1 LVSRIRKVLKVNKT
15 RVTER
20 MNLLSKDKNSF
31 RKYVDFYYSNEIFFG
46 PSVYFHNKVINLVRN
61 SDYEFLL
68 EDEHFVEYVYATLA
82 SWGMHRMGPKGSK
95 MRDFKGFMESILSNK
110 SLFLKLKKYRLD
122 AVTEQDKREI
132 FKVLERLFQSLKI
145 MQSGSNLVGNSKV
158 IHHLLPDLVPPID
171 RQYTIRFFYGNLTSK
186 YTPLFRKEE
195 ETDLFLD
202 VVRYFGVVCKRLNL
216 TDDDYDKTK
225 SFNTSIPKVIDNA
238 IIGLIQSMKVSSR

>member
-1 LVSRIRKVLKVNKT
+1 VNKT
-15 RVTER
+15 KAFER
-20 MNLLSKDKNSF
+20 INLLSKDMNSF

-61 SDYEFLL
+61 NDHELLL
-68 EDEHFVEYVYATLA
+68 EDERFVEYVYATLA

-95 MRDFKGFMESILSNK
+95 MRDFKDFMESILSNK
-110 SLFLKLKKYRLD
+110 SLFLKLKRHRLD
-122 AVTEQDKREI
+122 NLTERSKREV
-132 FKVLERLFQSLKI
+132 FEVLERLFQNLKI

-158 IHHLLPDLVPPID
+158 IHHLLPDLIPPID
-171 RQYTIRFFYGNLTSK
+171 RQYTMRFFYGNLKSK

-202 VVRYFGVVCKRLNL
+202 IVGYFGVICKRLDL
-216 TDDDYDKTK
+216 TEDDYDQTK

-238 IIGLIQSMKVSSR
+238 IIGFVQKARVSG